1 MWKDEKFGLANKALL
16 ELMPSNGRYDTGDQ
30 RSFLEQYTCWTEDF
44 QRQVSVDEFPIVQI
58 CRTQQRVDKRRT
70 GMYHPQTQSQIVY
83 EISGEPIFDDK
94 TDEFLGG
101 IVVFKDVTEYTK
113 RIAAQVEANERQF
126 ETIANFMPVMV
137 WTAKADGM
145 HDWFSQRWYDY
156 TGLTVEQSLGKGW
169 KTPIHPEDLVKCERM
184 WSNSIQDGV
193 EFKTEQRCRRQ
204 DGMWRWMLGR
214 ALPFH
219 DDSGR
224 IVKWFG
230 TCIDIHE
237 QVEARQEARNMKEQL
252 QRVIEHA
259 KVTLWA
265 ADRQNKVV
273 LFEGDV
279 GRKGIRVNNATMMG
293 KNVGEVFG
301 HFQGPDLDRWNKA
314 IQEVLR
320 GNPQDEIVERVVS
333 HERCYRTRLA
343 PLWKMPHDIGTG
355 GGACVEGV
363 VGISMDITE
372 LQERDKQLKA
382 KEEENARLF
391 ANAIAAKEASRLK
404 SQFLANMSHEIR
416 TPIAGV
422 IGMSELLLHTTLEEE
437 QRDYATDIHRAA
449 NSLLTVINDIL
460 DFSKVESGRLDV
472 EEVPFNLS
480 VVLKE
485 VNSMISF
492 AARQK
497 NLVYESSVQS
507 DLEMASR
514 LMGDPGRLRQV
525 LTNILTNA
533 VKFTS
538 KGSVTLIV
546 TIESRTDDTTTVNF
560 IIQDTGIGIE
570 EEVCQRLFQPFTQGD
585 SSTAR
590 RFGGSGLGLTI
601 SQGLV
606 ELMKGKIRLDS
617 RPRLGTTVAISIPFG
632 TPCSQDPG
640 LSPVNLL
647 SIPDRLQSDPS
658 VFYENVKCTT
668 GHPRS
673 ERFNTVS
680 VVQSLPPKG
689 SSITRQ
695 SPDCSKKAPEGTHV
709 LIVEDK

>member
-1 MWKDEKFGLANKALL
+1 M
-16 ELMPSNGRYDTGDQ
+16 
-30 RSFLEQYTCWTEDF
+30 
-44 QRQVSVDEFPIVQI
+44 DEFPIVQI

-83 EISGEPIFDDK
+83 EISGESISDDK
-94 TDEFLGG
+94 TGEFLGG
-101 IVVFKDVTEYTK
+101 IVVFKDVTEYT
-113 RIAAQVEANERQF
+113 RQIAAQIEANEKQF

-156 TGLTVEQSLGKGW
+156 TGLTVEQSLGEGW

-184 WSNSIQDGV
+184 WSNSIQNGV
-193 EFKTEQRCRRQ
+193 EFKTEQRCRRK

-219 DDSGR
+219 DDSER
-224 IVKWFG
+224 VVKWFG

-237 QVEARQEARNMKEQL
+237 QVESRQEARNLKEQL
-252 QRVIEHA
+252 QRVIEYA

-265 ADRQNKVV
+265 TDHQNKVV

-279 GRKGIRVNNATMMG
+279 GRKGTRVNNATMIG
-293 KNVGEVFG
+293 KDLREVFDE
-301 HFQGPDLDRWNKA
+301 FQGQDLDRWNKA
-314 IQEVLR
+314 IQEALR

-343 PLWKMPHDIGTG
+343 PLWEKPQDN
-355 GGACVEGV
+355 GAGDGASVEGI
-363 VGISMDITE
+363 VGIFMDITE
-372 LQERDKQLKA
+372 LQEREMQLKA
-382 KEEENARLF
+382 KEKENDRLF
-391 ANAIAAKEASRLK
+391 ANAAAAKEANQLK
-404 SQFLANMSHEIR
+404 SQFLANMSHEVR

-437 QRDYATDIHRAA
+437 QKDYAMNIHRAA
-449 NSLLTVINDIL
+449 NGLLTVINDIL
-460 DFSKVESGRLDV
+460 DLSKVESGRLDV
-472 EEVPFNLS
+472 EEVPFNIS

-497 NLVYESSVQS
+497 NLVYENFVQS
-507 DLEMASR
+507 DLETAPS
-514 LMGDPGRLRQV
+514 LMGDPGRLRQI

-538 KGSVTLIV
+538 EGLVTLIV
-546 TIESRTDDTTTVNF
+546 TIEGQTKHTTTVDF
-560 IIQDTGIGIE
+560 TIRDTGIGIE
-570 EEVCQRLFQPFTQGD
+570 EEVCKRLFQPFTQGD

-590 RFGGSGLGLTI
+590 RFGGTGLGLII

-606 ELMKGKIRLDS
+606 ELMKGRIRLDS
-617 RPRLGTTVAISIPFG
+617 RPRFGTTVSISIPFG
-632 TPCSQDPG
+632 KPFPRDLG
-640 LSPVNLL
+640 LPLVDVA
-647 SIPDRLQSDPS
+647 SIPDRLQNDAS
-658 VFYENVKCTT
+658 VFCVNAKCTT
-668 GHPRS
+668 RRPPSARS
-673 ERFNTVS
+673 NTIS
-680 VVQSLPPKG
+680 MFQSLPFTN
-689 SSITRQ
+689 SSITSQPQDR
-695 SPDCSKKAPEGTHV
+695 SKKAPEGIHV
-709 LIVEDK
+709 LVVEDK